1 MNSIK
6 TNNKKKFSIYIIRG
20 IYNIFLNFKTPI
32 RKILSLFN
40 LKLSQIAI
48 FPIEADK
55 KIINFINIS
64 SKFSMTGHERMYL
77 LSQAILNAK
86 EKRLDGDF
94 VECGVWKGG
103 NILLYKLLNDFY
115 SLNKTIFAYDTFEGM
130 TQPED
135 IDIDFYGNSAKKKL
149 LTNKKSENLDNIHC
163 FSAIDSVRK
172 NILEYTDLKNINFI
186 VGPVEKTLLIK
197 KNLPKRIS
205 VLRLDTDWYSSTKI
219 ELEILYPR
227 LVSGGVLIIDD
238 YGAWQ
243 GSKKATDEYFYNK
256 KKWLHVHDHACR
268 YLIKD

>member
-6 TNNKKKFSIYIIRG
+6 TNNKKNFSIYIIRG

-135 IDIDFYGNSAKKKL
+135 IDIDFYGNSAKKNYL
-149 LTNKKSENLDNIHC
+149 QI
-163 FSAIDSVRK
+163 
-172 NILEYTDLKNINFI
+172 
-186 VGPVEKTLLIK
+186 
-197 KNLPKRIS
+197 KNL
-205 VLRLDTDWYSSTKI
+205 KI
-219 ELEILYPR
+219 
-227 LVSGGVLIIDD
+227 
-238 YGAWQ
+238 
-243 GSKKATDEYFYNK
+243 
-256 KKWLHVHDHACR
+256 
-268 YLIKD
+268 